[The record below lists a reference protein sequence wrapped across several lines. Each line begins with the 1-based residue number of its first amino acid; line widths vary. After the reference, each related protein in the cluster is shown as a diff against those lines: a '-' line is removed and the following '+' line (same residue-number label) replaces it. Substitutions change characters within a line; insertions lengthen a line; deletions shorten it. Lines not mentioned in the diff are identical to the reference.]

1 MDDLLFK
8 SYTEYLCLSLTG
20 ADSVNFT
27 VNENTGVISTNAL
40 LDRESQDS
48 YSFTLTATDSGGR
61 FSLVAINV
69 TVSDVNDNNPVCGT
83 SVYAGSVAENAAVGT
98 SVITVECP
106 DLDIGGNGEVSHSL
120 MNLHKRTAP
129 VERQRKEDGKTCVTS
144 VTVIV
149 FEKRFPLTSPCL
161 I

>member
-8 SYTEYLCLSLTG
+8 SYTEYLYLSLTG

-69 TVSDVNDNNPVCGT
+69 TVSDVNDNNPVCGA

-106 DLDIGGNGEVSHSL
+106 DLDIGGNGEVSHLL

-129 VERQRKEDGKTCVTS
+129 VERQRKEDGKNCVTS

>member
-1 MDDLLFK
+1 M
-8 SYTEYLCLSLTG
+8 SLTG

-106 DLDIGGNGEVSHSL
+106 DLDIGGNGEVSHLL
-120 MNLHKRTAP
+120 MNLYNYTK
-129 VERQRKEDGKTCVTS
+129 ERPR
-144 VTVIV
+144 
-149 FEKRFPLTSPCL
+149 
-161 I
+161 

>member
-61 FSLVAINV
+61 FSFVAINV
-69 TVSDVNDNNPVCGT
+69 TVSDVNDNSPVCGA
-83 SVYAGSVAENAAVGT
+83 SVYAGSVAENAAVAT

-106 DLDIGGNGEVSHSL
+106 DLDIGGNGEVSHLL
-120 MNLHKRTAP
+120 MNL
-129 VERQRKEDGKTCVTS
+129 RKERPQENVRGKKTA
-144 VTVIV
+144 
-149 FEKRFPLTSPCL
+149 KLA
-161 I
+161 

>member
-1 MDDLLFK
+1 MV
-8 SYTEYLCLSLTG
+8 T
-20 ADSVNFT
+20 
-27 VNENTGVISTNAL
+27 
-40 LDRESQDS
+40 
-48 YSFTLTATDSGGR
+48 
-61 FSLVAINV
+61 INV
-69 TVSDVNDNNPVCGT
+69 TVSDVNDNNPVCGA
-83 SVYAGSVAENAAVGT
+83 SVYAGSVAENAAVAT

-106 DLDIGGNGEVSHSL
+106 DLDIGGNGEVSHLL

>member
-27 VNENTGVISTNAL
+27 VNENTEVISTNAL

-61 FSLVAINV
+61 FSLVTINV
-69 TVSDVNDNNPVCGT
+69 TVSDVNDNNPVCGA
-83 SVYAGSVAENAAVGT
+83 SVYAGSVAENAAVAT

-106 DLDIGGNGEVSHSL
+106 DLDIGGNGEVSHLL
-120 MNLHKRTAP
+120 MNLRKRTSP
-129 VERQRKEDGKTCVTS
+129 GERRRQNLCD
-144 VTVIV
+144 
-149 FEKRFPLTSPCL
+149 KRDSNRV
-161 I
+161 

>member
-8 SYTEYLCLSLTG
+8 SDTEYLCLSLTG

-48 YSFTLTATDSGGR
+48 YAFTLTTTDSGGR

-69 TVSDVNDNNPVCGT
+69 TVSDVNDNNPVCGA

-106 DLDIGGNGEVSHSL
+106 DLDIGGNGEVSHLL
-120 MNLHKRTAP
+120 MNLRKRTSP
-129 VERQRKEDGKTCVTS
+129 GERQRKEGGKTCVKS
-144 VTVIV
+144 ATVIV

>member
-69 TVSDVNDNNPVCGT
+69 TVSDVNDNSPVCGA
-83 SVYAGSVAENAAVGT
+83 SVYAGSVAENAAVAT

-106 DLDIGGNGEVSHSL
+106 DLDIGGNGEVSHLL
-120 MNLHKRTAP
+120 MNL
-129 VERQRKEDGKTCVTS
+129 RKERPQENVRGKKTA
-144 VTVIV
+144 
-149 FEKRFPLTSPCL
+149 KLA
-161 I
+161 

>member
-48 YSFTLTATDSGGR
+48 YAFTLTATDSGGR

-69 TVSDVNDNNPVCGT
+69 TVSDVNDNNPVCGA

-106 DLDIGGNGEVSHSL
+106 DLDIGGNGEVSHLL
-120 MNLHKRTAP
+120 MNLRKRTSP
-129 VERQRKEDGKTCVTS
+129 GERQRKEDGKTCVRR

-149 FEKRFPLTSPCL
+149 FEKSLTQTSPCL

>member
-1 MDDLLFK
+1 M
-8 SYTEYLCLSLTG
+8 SLTG

-48 YSFTLTATDSGGR
+48 HAFTLTATDSGGR

-83 SVYAGSVAENAAVGT
+83 SVYAGSVAENAAVAT
-98 SVITVECP
+98 SLITVQCP
-106 DLDIGGNGEVSHSL
+106 DLDIGGNGEVSHL
-120 MNLHKRTAP
+120 FMNLRKRTSP
-129 VERQRKEDGKTCVTS
+129 GERQRKEGGKTCVKS
-144 VTVIV
+144 ATVIV

>member
-1 MDDLLFK
+1 M
-8 SYTEYLCLSLTG
+8 SLKG

-61 FSLVAINV
+61 FSLVTINV
-69 TVSDVNDNNPVCGT
+69 TVSDVNDNNPVCGA
-83 SVYAGSVAENAAVGT
+83 SVYAGSVAENAAAAT

-106 DLDIGGNGEVSHSL
+106 DLDIGGNGEVSHFL
-120 MNLHKRTAP
+120 MNERKRTFP
-129 VERQRKEDGKTCVTS
+129 GERERNEDGKACMTS

-149 FEKRFPLTSPCL
+149 FEKRFPQTSPCL

>member
-1 MDDLLFK
+1 MDDLLFE

-20 ADSVNFT
+20 PDSVNFT

-69 TVSDVNDNNPVCGT
+69 TVSDVNDNSPVCGA
-83 SVYAGSVAENAAVGT
+83 SVYAGSVAENAAVAT

-106 DLDIGGNGEVSHSL
+106 DLDIGGNGEVSHLL
-120 MNLHKRTAP
+120 MNL
-129 VERQRKEDGKTCVTS
+129 RKERPQENVRGKKTA
-144 VTVIV
+144 
-149 FEKRFPLTSPCL
+149 KLT
-161 I
+161 

>member
-1 MDDLLFK
+1 MNDLLFK
-8 SYTEYLCLSLTG
+8 AYTEYLCLSLTG

-40 LDRESQDS
+40 LDREPQDS

-61 FSLVAINV
+61 FSLVTINV
-69 TVSDVNDNNPVCGT
+69 TVSDVNDNNPVCGA

-106 DLDIGGNGEVSHSL
+106 DLDIGGNGEVSHLL
-120 MNLHKRTAP
+120 MTLHKRTAP
-129 VERQRKEDGKTCVTS
+129 VERQRKEGGKTCVTS